1 MVSFRRSSVW
11 TALSLVGALIG
22 VAGCSAEAGTK
33 ASDPTEEAAQGLTAE
48 GALAN
53 DDAKDRHDGPRGH
66 RPGGPGGPDHLLM
79 AALHELDLTAAQKT
93 TIQGALE
100 KLAPGPKDHGPRD
113 QAAFAPII
121 AGVRAGKIDV
131 ATVLPKLGAPDR
143 GPEGLRAE
151 VATASQTLHTTLTKE
166 QRRALVDSMSK
177 RRADRRPPPGAPPQG
192 APPPDEKGERGRGP
206 GVGPGPEGGPLGHML
221 SGLSLT
227 AAQRTSIDSALA
239 AQRPAPVDREAM
251 KKEFEARGAEM
262 RTRLE
267 GFAADT
273 FDAKAFLTPPADAR
287 VGGPMNPM
295 ARMVNEL
302 AVVVPILDATQ
313 RETLA
318 AQLEKGPPASM
329 RPHGGPDHGRGA
341 R

>member
-22 VAGCSAEAGTK
+22 VAGCSGETGATK
-33 ASDPTEEAAQGLTAE
+33 PSDPTEEAAQGLTPE
-48 GALAN
+48 SGVAN
-53 DDAKDRHDGPRGH
+53 DRHDGPRGR
-66 RPGGPGGPDHLLM
+66 RPGPGGPDHLLM

-93 TIQGALE
+93 TIQGALDT
-100 KLAPGPKDHGPRD
+100 LAAGPKDHGPRD
-113 QAAFAPII
+113 RAAFAPII
-121 AGVRAGKIDV
+121 EGVRAGKIDV
-131 ATVLPKLGAPDR
+131 ATVLPRLAAPDR
-143 GPEGLRAE
+143 GPEGRGAAF
-151 VATASQTLHTTLTKE
+151 ATALQTLHTTLTKE
-166 QRRALVDSMSK
+166 QRRALVDSMAK
-177 RRADRRPPPGAPPQG
+177 RMAEHGPPT
-192 APPPDEKGERGRGP
+192 DMGERGRGH
-206 GVGPGPEGGPLGHML
+206 GPGPEGGPLGHML

-239 AQRPAPVDREAM
+239 AQRPAPVDREGM

-267 GFAADT
+267 SFAADT
-273 FDAKAFLTPPADAR
+273 FDAKAFLTPPTDAR
-287 VGGPMNPM
+287 GLGPMNPM

-302 AVVVPILDATQ
+302 AVIVPILDASQ

-318 AQLEKGPPASM
+318 AQLEKGPPAPM
-329 RPHGGPDHGRGA
+329 GPRGGPDHGRGA